1 MTFSILVNY
10 NPVSNRIIT
19 KLRNIVGNKF
29 ILTEIEEIFPYSM
42 DATLFSPKNIPEIV
56 VQPNTKEQV
65 SKILKLATKHR
76 IPVVPRG
83 SGSGLAGGA
92 LAIYGGIVVDM
103 TRFDQILNINIVNN
117 IVEVESGVICDNLN
131 RELSKYMYF
140 FPPDPGSS
148 SIATIGGMVG
158 NNSGGI
164 QAFKYGVTSNYVLSV
179 EVVLPTGEI
188 MEFGSKTLK
197 STSFLN
203 IKGLMVGSEGML
215 GIITK
220 VALKIKPLP
229 KSRKSGFFIFDEFE
243 SITECVIKIRK
254 RGIVPNIM
262 EFLDKTTTKVCFEYL
277 GGEYA
282 DYPLG
287 YFLLLEV
294 DGTEKQVFEEF
305 EELRKICSEK
315 KPKFEKIAQSSKDR
329 EDIILARKAAI
340 PALSVL
346 APTIVIEDCTIN
358 MSNLTEG
365 IHKIEDLSNEFR
377 KLGVNIAIFGH
388 LEGNLHPTFMFNE
401 HKSQE
406 VAAFK
411 KAVDIIYTKI
421 VLPLGGTITG
431 EHGIGIVREAF
442 IDKEHMASVELMHK
456 IKSLFDPKL
465 ILNPGKA
472 KGSKRQKITNP
483 KQIPEKSAEKLS
495 NLIPLS
501 CMRCGFCV
509 SECPSYLDFRREAY
523 SPRGKMA
530 LIKGIS
536 RGNLKVSKKFQ
547 EIIYACTLC
556 GSCRVKCPA
565 LIETTEIFEK
575 IRTSL
580 YNS

>member
-1 MTFSILVNY
+1 VSFSILENY
-10 NPVSNRIIT
+10 NPVSNVIISE
-19 KLRNIVGNKF
+19 LRNIVGNEF
-29 ILTEIEEIFPYSM
+29 ILTDIFDIFPYSM
-42 DATLFSPKNIPEIV
+42 DATLFSPKNMPEVV

-65 SKILKLATKHR
+65 SKILKLATEHR

-103 TRFDQILNINIVNN
+103 TRFDKILNINIGNN

-131 RELSKYMYF
+131 RELSKYGYF

-179 EVVLPTGEI
+179 ETVLPTGEI

-215 GIITK
+215 GIITR
-220 VALKIKPLP
+220 VTLKIRPLP
-229 KSRKSGFFIFDEFE
+229 KNRKSGFFIFDEFE

-254 RGIVPNIM
+254 KGIVPNIM

-294 DGTEKQVFEEF
+294 DGTENQVFEEF
-305 EELRKICSEK
+305 EELRKICLEK
-315 KPKFEKIAQSSKDR
+315 NPKFEKVAQSPKDR
-329 EDIILARKAAI
+329 DDIIQARKAAI
-340 PALSVL
+340 PALSIL

-358 MSNLTEG
+358 MSNLSEG
-365 IHKIEDLSNEFR
+365 LSKIEDLSNKFS
-377 KLGVNIAIFGH
+377 KQGLTIATFGH

-401 HKSQE
+401 NKSQE

-411 KAVDIIYTKI
+411 KAVEDIYTKI

-431 EHGIGIVREAF
+431 EHGIGIVREAY
-442 IDKEHMASVELMHK
+442 IDKEHNTSVELMHK
-456 IKSLFDPKL
+456 IKSLFDPSL

-472 KGSKRQKITNP
+472 KGSKRQEITNP
-483 KQIPEKSAEKLS
+483 IQIPEKSAEDLS
-495 NLIPLS
+495 NLVPLS

-509 SECPSYLDFRREAY
+509 SECPSYLNFRKEAF

-536 RGNLKVSKKFQ
+536 RGNLKVSEKFQ
-547 EIIYACTLC
+547 KILYACTLC
-556 GSCRVKCPA
+556 GTCRVKCPA
-565 LIETTEIFEK
+565 LIDTIEIFEK
-575 IRTSL
+575 IRTFFSK
-580 YNS
+580 S

>member
-10 NPVSNRIIT
+10 NPVSNTIISE
-19 KLRNIVGNKF
+19 LGNIVGNDF
-29 ILTEIEEIFPYSM
+29 VLTDLVDIFPYSM
-42 DATLFSPKNIPEIV
+42 DATLFSPKNMPEVV

-65 SKILKLATKHR
+65 SEILKLATKHR

-92 LAIYGGIVVDM
+92 IAIYGGIVVDM
-103 TRFDQILNINIVNN
+103 TRFDKILNINIEDN

-131 RELSKYMYF
+131 RELYKYGYF

-164 QAFKYGVTSNYVLSV
+164 QAFKYGVTSNYVLLV
-179 EVVLPTGEI
+179 ETVLPTGEI

-243 SITECVIKIRK
+243 SITDCVIKIRK
-254 RGIVPNIM
+254 KGIVPNIM
-262 EFLDKTTTKVCFEYL
+262 EFLDRTTTKVCFEYL

-294 DGTEKQVFEEF
+294 DGTENQVFEEF
-305 EELRKICSEK
+305 EELHKICIEK
-315 KPKFEKIAQSSKDR
+315 KPKFEKVAQNPKDR
-329 EDIILARKAAI
+329 EDIIQARKAAI
-340 PALSVL
+340 PALSIL

-358 MSNLTEG
+358 ISNLSEG
-365 IHKIEDLSNEFR
+365 LHKIEELGNEFS
-377 KLGVNIAIFGH
+377 KNGVKIAVFGH

-401 HKSQE
+401 HKPRE

-411 KAVDIIYTKI
+411 NAVNIIYTKI

-442 IDKEHMASVELMHK
+442 IDKEHQASVELMHK
-456 IKSLFDPKL
+456 IKALFDPNL

-472 KGSKRQKITNP
+472 KGSKRQEITNP
-483 KQIPEKSAEKLS
+483 IQIPEKSAEKLS

-501 CMRCGFCV
+501 CIRCGFCV
-509 SECPSYLDFRREAY
+509 SECPSYLNFRKEAF

-547 EIIYACTLC
+547 KIIFACQLC
-556 GSCRVKCPA
+556 GTCRVKCPA
-565 LIETTEIFEK
+565 LIETIEIFEK
-575 IRTSL
+575 IRKFL

>member
-1 MTFSILVNY
+1 MSFSILENY
-10 NPVSNRIIT
+10 NPVSNVIISE
-19 KLRNIVGNKF
+19 LRNIVGNEF
-29 ILTEIEEIFPYSM
+29 ILTDIFDIFPYSM
-42 DATLFSPKNIPEIV
+42 DATLFSPKNMPEVV

-65 SKILKLATKHR
+65 SKILKLATEHR

-103 TRFDQILNINIVNN
+103 TRFDKILNINIGNN

-131 RELSKYMYF
+131 RELSKYGYF

-179 EVVLPTGEI
+179 ETVLPTGEI

-215 GIITK
+215 GIITR
-220 VALKIKPLP
+220 VTLKIRPLP
-229 KSRKSGFFIFDEFE
+229 KNRKSGFFIFDEFE

-254 RGIVPNIM
+254 KGIVPNIM

-282 DYPLG
+282 NYPLG

-294 DGTEKQVFEEF
+294 DGTENQVFEEF
-305 EELRKICSEK
+305 EELRKICLEK
-315 KPKFEKIAQSSKDR
+315 NPKFEKVAQSPKDR
-329 EDIILARKAAI
+329 DDIIQARKAAI
-340 PALSVL
+340 PALSIL

-358 MSNLTEG
+358 MSNLSEG
-365 IHKIEDLSNEFR
+365 LSKIEDLSNKFS
-377 KLGVNIAIFGH
+377 KQGLTIATFGH

-401 HKSQE
+401 NKSQE

-411 KAVDIIYTKI
+411 KAVEDIYTKI

-431 EHGIGIVREAF
+431 EHGIGIVREAY
-442 IDKEHMASVELMHK
+442 IDKEHNTSVELMHK
-456 IKSLFDPKL
+456 IKSLFDPSL

-472 KGSKRQKITNP
+472 KGSKRQEITNP
-483 KQIPEKSAEKLS
+483 IQIPEKSAEDLS
-495 NLIPLS
+495 NLVPLS

-509 SECPSYLDFRREAY
+509 SECPSYLNFRKEAF

-536 RGNLKVSKKFQ
+536 RGNLKVSEKFQ
-547 EIIYACTLC
+547 KILYACTLC
-556 GSCRVKCPA
+556 GTCRVKCPA
-565 LIETTEIFEK
+565 LIDTIEIFEK
-575 IRTSL
+575 IRTFFSK
-580 YNS
+580 S

>member
-1 MTFSILVNY
+1 MEY
-10 NPVSNRIIT
+10 NPVSNAIIS
-19 KLRNIVGNKF
+19 KLRNIVG
-29 ILTEIEEIFPYSM
+29 TEYVITDLVEMFPYSM
-42 DATLFSPKNIPEIV
+42 DATLFSPKNMPEVV
-56 VQPNTKEQV
+56 VQPNTKENV

-103 TRFDQILNINIVNN
+103 TRFDKILDINIVNN

-131 RELSKYMYF
+131 EELSKYGYF

-179 EVVLPTGEI
+179 ETVLPTGEI
-188 MEFGSKTLK
+188 IEFGSKTLK

-220 VALKIKPLP
+220 VTLKIKPLP

-243 SITECVIKIRK
+243 RITECVIEIRK
-254 RGIVPNIM
+254 KGIVPNIM

-277 GGEYA
+277 GGEYK

-294 DGTEKQVFEEF
+294 DGTGQQVSEEF
-305 EELRKICSEK
+305 EELHNICIER
-315 KPKFEKIAQSSKDR
+315 KPKFEKIAQDLKDR
-329 EDIILARKAAI
+329 EEIIQARKAAI

-346 APTIVIEDCTIN
+346 APTLVIEDCTIN
-358 MSNLTEG
+358 MSNLSEG
-365 IHKIEDLSNEFR
+365 LHKIEDLSNEFS
-377 KLGVNIAIFGH
+377 KLGVTIAIFGH

-401 HKSQE
+401 HKPQE
-406 VAAFK
+406 IAAFK
-411 KAVDIIYTKI
+411 KAVDIIYSKI

-442 IDKEHMASVELMHK
+442 IDKEHEGSVELMHK
-456 IKSLFDPKL
+456 IKALFDPNL

-483 KQIPEKSAEKLS
+483 MQIPEKRTEELS
-495 NLIPLS
+495 DLIPLS

-509 SECPSYLDFRREAY
+509 SECPSYLNYRKEAY

-536 RGNLKVSKKFQ
+536 RGNLKGSKKFQ
-547 EIIYACTLC
+547 EIFYACTLC
-556 GSCRVKCPA
+556 GSCKDKCPA
-565 LIETTEIFEK
+565 LIETIEIFEK
-575 IRTSL
+575 FRTLL
-580 YNS
+580 YKS

>member
-1 MTFSILVNY
+1 MKYES
-10 NPVSNRIIT
+10 VSDKIISD
-19 KLRNIVGNKF
+19 LRVIVGNEF
-29 ILTEIEEIFPYSM
+29 VLTEIEEIFPYSM
-42 DATLFSPKNIPEIV
+42 DAMDATLFSPNNMPEV
-56 VQPNTKEQV
+56 VIQPNTKEEV
-65 SKILKLATKHR
+65 SKILKLANKHL

-92 LAIYGGIVVDM
+92 LAIYGGIIVDM
-103 TRFDQILNINIVNN
+103 TRFDKILNINIGNN
-117 IVEVESGVICDNLN
+117 IVEVEAGVICDNLN
-131 RELSKYMYF
+131 RELSKYSYF

-164 QAFKYGVTSNYVLSV
+164 QAFKYGVTANYVLSV

-220 VALKIKPLP
+220 IALKIRPLP
-229 KSRKSGFFIFDEFE
+229 QSRKSGFFIFDEFE
-243 SITECVIKIRK
+243 SITNCVINIRK
-254 RGIVPNIM
+254 KGIVPNIM

-277 GGEYA
+277 RGEYTE
-282 DYPLG
+282 YPQG

-294 DGTEKQVFEEF
+294 DGTELQVNEEF
-305 EELRKICSEK
+305 EELRKICFKE
-315 KPKFEKIAQSSKDR
+315 KPKFEKIAQNPIDR
-329 EDIILARKAAI
+329 DDIIRARKAAI
-340 PALSVL
+340 PALSIL
-346 APTIVIEDCTIN
+346 APTLVIEDFTLN
-358 MSNLTEG
+358 MSNLSEG
-365 IHKIEDLSNEFR
+365 LHKIEELSSEFR
-377 KLGVNIAIFGH
+377 EKGVTIATFGH

-401 HKSQE
+401 HKSLE

-411 KAVDIIYTKI
+411 EAVEIIHNKI

-442 IDKEHMASVELMHK
+442 IDKEHKSSVELMHK
-456 IKSLFDPKL
+456 IKSLFDPNL

-472 KGSKRQKITNP
+472 KGSKRQEIRSP
-483 KQIPEKSAEKLS
+483 IQIPEKDAQELS
-495 NLIPLS
+495 NLMPLS
-501 CMRCGFCV
+501 CIRCGFCV
-509 SECPSYLDFRREAY
+509 SECPSYLNFRNEAF

-536 RGNLKVSKKFQ
+536 RGNLKVSKNFQ
-547 EIIYACTLC
+547 KILYACTLC
-556 GSCRVKCPA
+556 GTCKAKCPA
-565 LIETTEIFEK
+565 LIETVEMFEK
-575 IRTSL
+575 IRTFI
-580 YNS
+580 YKFRR

>member
-1 MTFSILVNY
+1 VSFSILENY
-10 NPVSNRIIT
+10 NPVSNVIISE
-19 KLRNIVGNKF
+19 LRNIVGNEF
-29 ILTEIEEIFPYSM
+29 ILTDIFDIFPYSM
-42 DATLFSPKNIPEIV
+42 DATLFSPKNMPEVV

-65 SKILKLATKHR
+65 SKILKLATEHR

-103 TRFDQILNINIVNN
+103 TRFDKILNINIGNN

-131 RELSKYMYF
+131 RELSKYGYF

-179 EVVLPTGEI
+179 ETVLPTGEI

-215 GIITK
+215 GIITR
-220 VALKIKPLP
+220 VTLKIRPLP
-229 KSRKSGFFIFDEFE
+229 KNRKSGFFIFDEFE
-243 SITECVIKIRK
+243 SITECVINIRK
-254 RGIVPNIM
+254 KGIVPNIM

-294 DGTEKQVFEEF
+294 DGTENQVFEEF
-305 EELRKICSEK
+305 EELRKICLEK
-315 KPKFEKIAQSSKDR
+315 NPKFEKVAQSPKDR
-329 EDIILARKAAI
+329 DDIIQARKAAI
-340 PALSVL
+340 PALSIL

-358 MSNLTEG
+358 MSNLSEG
-365 IHKIEDLSNEFR
+365 LSKIEDLSNKFS
-377 KLGVNIAIFGH
+377 KQGLTIATFGH

-401 HKSQE
+401 NKSQE

-411 KAVDIIYTKI
+411 KAVEDIYTKI

-431 EHGIGIVREAF
+431 EHGIGIVREAY
-442 IDKEHMASVELMHK
+442 IDKEHNTSVELMHK
-456 IKSLFDPKL
+456 IKSLFDPSL

-472 KGSKRQKITNP
+472 KGSKRQEITNP
-483 KQIPEKSAEKLS
+483 IQIPEKSAEDLS
-495 NLIPLS
+495 NLVPLS

-509 SECPSYLDFRREAY
+509 SECPSYLNFRKEAF

-536 RGNLKVSKKFQ
+536 RGNLKVSEKFQ
-547 EIIYACTLC
+547 KILYACTLC
-556 GSCRVKCPA
+556 GTCRVKCPA
-565 LIETTEIFEK
+565 LIDTIEIFEK
-575 IRTSL
+575 IRTFFSK
-580 YNS
+580 S